1 MRTLLLTAAA
11 CAAPALPA
19 APPPS
24 PDDPCG
30 ADAYAGL
37 VGANVAAITLPAD
50 LNARIVGP
58 DTIVTMDHR
67 PERLNIQTDA
77 DGTIIALRCG

>member
-1 MRTLLLTAAA
+1 MRFLLLALAA
-11 CAAPALPA
+11 CAAPVAPA
-19 APPPS
+19 TLPS
-24 PDDPCG
+24 PADPCG
-30 ADAYAGL
+30 ADAHAGL
-37 VGANVAAITLPAD
+37 VGANVAAVTLPAD

-67 PERLNIQTDA
+67 PERLNIETNA